1 MRHVT
6 ENTDGCLMKIL
17 SGFRILFPLIGLAAL
32 AGAWML
38 YSDAREFVA
47 TATVTEGT
55 VVELVRSRSTD
66 ATTYAPHVT
75 FTDAQGRTHA
85 FTSRTS
91 SNPPAYHA
99 GETVRV
105 LYRSGSPEQARIDG
119 FFSLWGGALIVGV
132 LGGVFVLAGLGM
144 VLVPLLKKRRA
155 ARLRNTGRRI
165 EAAFQGVEHN
175 TSLTVNGRHPFCVI
189 SQWQNPATSRI
200 HVFRSD
206 NLWFDP
212 SDYITRAQI
221 PVYID
226 PANPGRYHVDLSFL
240 PALAG

>member
-1 MRHVT
+1 
-6 ENTDGCLMKIL
+6 MKTL
-17 SGFRILFPLIGLAAL
+17 LVFKVLFPLIGLGAL
-32 AGAWML
+32 TGAWLL

-47 TATVTEGT
+47 TSTATEGT
-55 VVELVRSRSTD
+55 VVELVRSRSSD
-66 ATTYAPHVT
+66 STTYAPQVT
-75 FTDAQGRTHA
+75 FTDAQGRAHA

-91 SNPPAYHA
+91 SNPPAYHV

-119 FFSLWGGALIVGV
+119 FFSLWGGALIVGI
-132 LGGVFVLAGLGM
+132 LGSVFALVGLGM
-144 VLVPLLKKRRA
+144 VLVPMLRQRRA
-155 ARLRNTGRRI
+155 AQLRASGRRI

-189 SQWQNPATSRI
+189 SQWQNPATSQV

-212 SDYITRAQI
+212 SEYITRTQI

-226 PANPGRYHVDLSFL
+226 PADPDRYHVDLSFL
-240 PALAG
+240 PKLAG